1 MNVATKQMHA
11 PKAED
16 VAPSAYAPA
25 AQTAQLLARSQAWR
39 NARLNQADM
48 INTEDAAQLAGTN
61 RETITRWIGSGRC
74 IGLARPVRGYRLP
87 RWQVEPALQPHLQ
100 AIAQALGTT
109 EGWALLLFIETPH
122 EALDGRTPR
131 AALEQ
136 GDAALVI
143 DLAAA
148 EATAER

>member
-1 MNVATKQMHA
+1 MNGATKLLHA
-11 PKAED
+11 AEAAA
-16 VAPSAYAPA
+16 APSVYAPA
-25 AQTAQLLARSQAWR
+25 EQTTQLLVLGQAWR
-39 NARLNQADM
+39 NARLNQTDM
-48 INTEDAAQLAGTN
+48 ITTDDAAQLVGTN
-61 RETITRWIGSGRC
+61 RETINRWIGSGRC

-87 RWQVEPALQPHLQ
+87 RWQFEPAVQTHLQ

-122 EALDGRTPR
+122 DALDGRTPR

-136 GDAALVI
+136 GEAARVI